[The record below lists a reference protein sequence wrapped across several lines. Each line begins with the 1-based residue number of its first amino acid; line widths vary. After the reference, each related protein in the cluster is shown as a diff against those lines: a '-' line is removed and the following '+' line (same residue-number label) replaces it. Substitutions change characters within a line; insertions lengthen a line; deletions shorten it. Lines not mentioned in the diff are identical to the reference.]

1 MDQYFEYQKQ
11 AIIDAIKTT
20 KDKEKVKTIYSWLM
34 KTDKKT
40 NQKKY
45 PSAS

>member
-11 AIIDAIKTT
+11 VIIDAIKTT
-20 KDKEKVKTIYSWLM
+20 KDKEKVKTIYTWLM
-34 KTDKKT
+34 KPDTKT
-40 NQKKY
+40 NQEKC